1 MTEEQKETYYV
12 ILNMNIQYEI
22 CRMCPKSGLFK
33 GTYKECEA
41 WIKGATEAT
50 KELQEEVE
58 YHRFQRCRECE
69 GLHKENG
76 NCTIVGGFYTAVLDT
91 HCPKIKEK
99 LELANR
105 IRELEAQIEKM
116 RLCEMCKNLNWQGC
130 VLSSKERLDCINNKR
145 KLFELKE

>member
-50 KELQEEVE
+50 KELQEENKHIYE
-58 YHRFQRCRECE
+58 RMTRID
-69 GLHKENG
+69 K
-76 NCTIVGGFYTAVLDT
+76 VLN
-91 HCPKIKEK
+91 EK
-99 LELANR
+99 NE
-105 IRELEAQIEKM
+105 QIEKM
-116 RLCEMCKNLNWQGC
+116 KCCFNCAHLEEKR
-130 VLSSKERLDCINNKR
+130 DCFDCNKHNIW
-145 KLFELKE
+145 ELKE